1 MREDWRQLPQ
11 SPLILTIKKLFVSS
25 QLPHTILKLFI
36 WFSRSQFF
44 RTDVCLQPSWDT
56 LFSSSTLQ
64 SLYRASAIRATIWT
78 GQEKLEDDDPEMNE
92 LIKKEKDRQV
102 RGLELIASEVS

>member
-1 MREDWRQLPQ
+1 MRGDWRQLPQ
-11 SPLILTIKKLFVSS
+11 SPLIFTIFVSP
-25 QLPHTILKLFI
+25 QLPCTVLKLFI
-36 WFSRSQFF
+36 WFSRSRFF
-44 RTDVCLQPSWDT
+44 HSDVCLQPYWDT
-56 LFSSSTLQ
+56 LFSSLTLR

-92 LIKKEKDRQV
+92 LIRQEKDRQV

>member
-1 MREDWRQLPQ
+1 MLYLNCSFGFQEAN
-11 SPLILTIKKLFVSS
+11 F
-25 QLPHTILKLFI
+25 FI
-36 WFSRSQFF
+36 IS
-44 RTDVCLQPSWDT
+44 DVCLQPCWDT

-78 GQEKLEDDDPEMNE
+78 GQEKLEDDDPEMND
-92 LIKKEKDRQV
+92 LIKQEKDRQV